1 MDIGQSINQNQG
13 IIWHLEADTN
23 VKGAKEE
30 ATETRVL
37 RQPWRAYWPPR
48 CDKTMEI
55 WLHSEFPQVVS
66 WRFDHHQPFDRPWRS
81 WTRSARALQERAAGL
96 SFRPAR
102 ESTGKQLVP
111 VHCIPLITLSSGQI
125 SASKNDCSP
134 KFWSIK

>member
-1 MDIGQSINQNQG
+1 MDIGHSINQNQG
-13 IIWHLEADTN
+13 IIWHLDADTN
-23 VKGAKEE
+23 VKGAEDE

-55 WLHSEFPQVVS
+55 WLHSEFPQVLS

-81 WTRSARALQERAAGL
+81 WTRSARATQERAAGL

-102 ESTGKQLVP
+102 ESTSKQQVP
-111 VHCIPLITLSSGQI
+111 VHCISLIAFSSDQG
-125 SASKNDCSP
+125 SASKNDFSP
-134 KFWSIK
+134 KFCSIK